1 MLGVFRVNE
10 RTREIYGRIFRSEI
24 WEAPTALG
32 PRRWSVYKCACGERG
47 GPLRE
52 DACRRLLDLV
62 NSRRD
67 FGTGIPQEFYNSI
80 FGNRLKRR
88 FLLVENRL
96 RG

>member
-1 MLGVFRVNE
+1 MRGLE
-10 RTREIYGRIFRSEI
+10 RFTGGSSAQKYGKLRQLLDRGGGRSI
-24 WEAPTALG
+24 NV
-32 PRRWSVYKCACGERG
+32 PR

-88 FLLVENRL
+88 FLLVETTGLEVRFI
-96 RG
+96 RTCSK

>member
-32 PRRWSVYKCACGERG
+32 RWSVYKCACWTQQ
-47 GPLRE
+47 GPNK

-62 NSRRD
+62 NSRD
-67 FGTGIPQEFYNSI
+67 FGTGIP
-80 FGNRLKRR
+80 
-88 FLLVENRL
+88 
-96 RG
+96 